1 MTGVLVMYRIWK
13 CAASV
18 FVLLSVAVITPD
30 FTASG
35 ELATEP
41 FKLTCKL
48 VGNLKKT
55 FGGTEW

>member
-1 MTGVLVMYRIWK
+1 MYRIWK